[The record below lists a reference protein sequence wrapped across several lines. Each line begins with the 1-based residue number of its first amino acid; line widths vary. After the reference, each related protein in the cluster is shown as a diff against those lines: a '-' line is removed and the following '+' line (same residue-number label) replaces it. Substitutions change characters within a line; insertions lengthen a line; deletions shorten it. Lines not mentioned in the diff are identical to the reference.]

1 VTRVTRVTL
10 LTGDAFLVRV
20 TGVRFFAGAT
30 ILLLDLVFFSTSNK
44 KMLNILQSRNQREAI
59 YNLIVFALFVVIMT
73 FFMQFLWN
81 RTLVKHI
88 TILRPV
94 DSLLQ
99 TFLLALGIALFRL

>member
-1 VTRVTRVTL
+1 
-10 LTGDAFLVRV
+10 
-20 TGVRFFAGAT
+20 
-30 ILLLDLVFFSTSNK
+30 
-44 KMLNILQSRNQREAI
+44 MLNILQSRTQKEAI
-59 YNLIVFALFVVIMT
+59 YNFIVFTLFVVIMT

-88 TILRPV
+88 TILKPV

>member
-1 VTRVTRVTL
+1 LTRVTLFIGVTL
-10 LTGDAFLVRV
+10 LTG
-20 TGVRFFAGAT
+20 VRFFTGATT

-44 KMLNILQSRNQREAI
+44 KMLNILQSRNQREAL
-59 YNLIVFALFVVIMT
+59 YNLFVFALFVIIMT
-73 FFMQFLWN
+73 IFMQFLWN

-99 TFLLALGIALFRL
+99 TFLLALGIALFKL

>member
-1 VTRVTRVTL
+1 M
-10 LTGDAFLVRV
+10 LTV
-20 TGVRFFAGAT
+20 
-30 ILLLDLVFFSTSNK
+30 
-44 KMLNILQSRNQREAI
+44 LQSRNQKEAI
-59 YNLIVFALFVVIMT
+59 YNLIVFALFVIIMT

-81 RTLVKHI
+81 STLVKHI

>member
-1 VTRVTRVTL
+1 VTRVTRVTR
-10 LTGDAFLVRV
+10 LTGA
-20 TGVRFFAGAT
+20 VRFFVTVT

-44 KMLNILQSRNQREAI
+44 KMLNILQSRNQKEAI
-59 YNLIVFALFVVIMT
+59 YNLLVFTLFVVIMT
-73 FFMQFLWN
+73 VFMQFLWN